1 VSRGYVLTQ
10 LALVVF
16 GFQAA
21 AIIATI
27 ATGNWTMEP
36 PALLVKVNPLWAH
49 FGRQTFLIPGGL
61 FENLSH
67 STAWRE
73 GMNMVVWAA
82 LQWVAPA
89 VVLDFMRSRSN

>member
-1 VSRGYVLTQ
+1 MSRGYVLTQ

-27 ATGNWTMEP
+27 ATGSWAMDP
-36 PALLVKVNPLWAH
+36 PYLLVKMNPLWAH
-49 FGRQTFLIPGGL
+49 FGRQTLLIPAGL
-61 FENLSH
+61 FESLSH

-73 GMNMVVWAA
+73 GMNMVVWAG

-89 VVLDFMRSRSN
+89 ILLDYMRSKSN